1 MSSAGDNN
9 KPSDGNGHGGARRSM
24 PPGERGERPSLS
36 PEGTERRSFP
46 RFDVEWAV
54 DYASGDTFLY
64 SYITNISEM
73 GIFIASEAPPKLGT
87 RLSLKF
93 TPAGEAPFA
102 LEGEV
107 AWINPMR
114 PDGENLN
121 PGFGVRFVD
130 LDTDARER
138 LVGLVHAIAYL
149 PEEDLPRP

>member
-1 MSSAGDNN
+1 MSSAGENN
-9 KPSDGNGHGGARRSM
+9 KPSDAEGRPSVPPGGRRSM
-24 PPGERGERPSLS
+24 PPTERPSLN
-36 PEGTERRSFP
+36 PEGPERRSFP

-73 GIFIASEAPPKLGT
+73 GIFIASEDPPSLGT
-87 RLSLKF
+87 PLTLKF
-93 TPAGEAPFA
+93 TPTGEPPFA
-102 LEGEV
+102 LVGEV

-114 PDGENLN
+114 ADGENLN
-121 PGFGVRFVD
+121 PGFGVRFMG

-149 PEEDLPRP
+149 PEEDLP